1 MFRNL
6 RTIAVALIIAMVVSI
21 HGNLS
26 AQISAPGSLFSE
38 TAAYPTATSV
48 DFIYVFCASPDA
60 SVAVLRAESSTPA
73 ERQFRWE
80 RYNSQSGVFEEYFTQ
95 TTVVSEIR
103 NLADG
108 GYRVTITGGEA
119 PEVYTAWVFNSWF
132 TLSASV
138 ENVTCS
144 YFDLIGSITGQA
156 SLSYF
161 DPVSGASVAY
171 PANLAVEWREGDVV
185 LSRNSSYRNND
196 PPTQNTNYTFN
207 VTNRFGCEAT
217 VQVTYQSV
225 VTKAAF
231 SASPMSGE
239 APLTVSFSNNSEN
252 GDRFQW
258 FFFKDLDVMKQ
269 LTAPV
274 DSFLTSNPYEDFSP
288 EFTYEN
294 SGAYMVKLVS
304 VKTSDLNCRD
314 TVYLDT
320 YIVADTSFVQAPNV
334 FTPNGD
340 GTNDHF
346 VVKFW
351 SVKEVK
357 ISIFNRWGQLVH
369 LYEDR
374 DVRGFENTWLV
385 SAWDGTMGGRDASPG
400 VYYYVVE
407 AIGRDNRERWAKG
420 FVHLFRD
427 GRRP

>member
-1 MFRNL
+1 MFKYL
-6 RTIAVALIIAMVVSI
+6 RPIPVVVI
-21 HGNLS
+21 FMLVLAAFGEIN
-26 AQISAPGSLFSE
+26 AQISAPGAIYTESTS
-38 TAAYPTATSV
+38 YPVAPTS
-48 DFIYVFCASPDA
+48 DPIYLFCAAPDA
-60 SVAVLRAESSTPA
+60 AAGVLRAESGA
-73 ERQFRWE
+73 LVDHQFRWE
-80 RYNSQSGVFEEYFTQ
+80 RFNPQSGVFDEYFVQ
-95 TTVVSEIR
+95 TALISEIR

-108 GYRVTITGGEA
+108 GYRVTITGSEVNA
-119 PEVYTAWVFNSWF
+119 VYTAWVLNSWF

-138 ENVTCS
+138 GNVTCF
-144 YFDLIGSITGQA
+144 YFDLSGSITDQA
-156 SLSYF
+156 PLVYYDLVTAAPIVLS
-161 DPVSGASVAY
+161 SGITF
-171 PANLAVEWREGDVV
+171 EWREGDVI
-185 LSRNSSYRNND
+185 LNRNPSFRIND
-196 PPTQNTNYTFN
+196 PPTKNTDYTFHAS
-207 VTNRFGCEAT
+207 TRFGCQAS
-217 VQVTYQSV
+217 VKVTYQSV

-231 SASPMSGE
+231 TASPMSGE
-239 APLTVSFSNNSEN
+239 APLTVNFSNNSEN

-258 FFFKDLDVMKQ
+258 FFFRDLDQLKQ
-269 LTAPV
+269 SAAPV

-288 EFTYEN
+288 EFTFEN
-294 SGAYMVKLVS
+294 SGTYMVKLVS
-304 VKTSDLNCRD
+304 VKTSDLNCKD
-314 TVYLDT
+314 TLYLDS

-369 LYEDR
+369 RYEDK

-385 SAWDGTMGGRDASPG
+385 SAWDGNMGGREASPG

-427 GRRP
+427 GRQ